1 MEAGCA
7 YNITENGEEDGKLE
21 SPASTP
27 SQGVSIQMF
36 ENTVQAAFNSRNANL
51 PTLSSTHPFHPS
63 GNLRR
68 QVTCLNDLPE
78 FTPHL
83 KQVQRDWEGCFPM
96 LILGCIY

>member
-1 MEAGCA
+1 MTEAGCA

-27 SQGVSIQMF
+27 SQGISIQMF

-63 GNLRR
+63 GKLFSEKES
-68 QVTCLNDLPE
+68 DLPKC
-78 FTPHL
+78 TA
-83 KQVQRDWEGCFPM
+83 
-96 LILGCIY
+96 